1 MNKEYKALKP
11 LNYKG
16 KTIDKNVVLE
26 LEEQVA
32 NKLIEKKAVIEIKEN
47 ENNLNIGVKKWEL

>member
-1 MNKEYKALKP
+1 MKVKVLKP

-26 LEEQVA
+26 LEVEVA
-32 NKLIEKKAVIEIKEN
+32 KKLIEKQAITEIKN
-47 ENNLNIGVKKWEL
+47 DENNLNIGVKK